1 MNGVVTLLSDFGLS
15 DGYVAAMKG
24 VLLREAPAARI
35 VDAGHDVPPQD
46 VRGAGWVL
54 SQYWNWYPAG
64 TVHIAVVDPGVGTR
78 RMPLIATGGGHVFLA
93 PDNGLLS
100 WVARRSPD
108 FRAGVVRPEVHLPS
122 GVSATFHGRDVF
134 AYAAGLI
141 ASGRAT
147 AADLADP
154 VASIVVGPWVAPNRE
169 NDVIWGEIVHLDRFG
184 NAVTNITVEDL
195 GDVSRW
201 RIEAR
206 SYIMHRVLRTYGD
219 VAPTRSW
226 RW

>member
-1 MNGVVTLLSDFGLS
+1 
-15 DGYVAAMKG
+15 
-24 VLLREAPAARI
+24 
-35 VDAGHDVPPQD
+35 
-46 VRGAGWVL
+46 VL

-78 RMPLIATGGGHVFLA
+78 RMPLVATGGGHVFLA

-100 WVARRSPD
+100 WVVRRTAD
-108 FRAGVVRPEVHLPS
+108 FRAGVLRPEVHLPS
-122 GVSATFHGRDVF
+122 GTSATFHGRDVF

-147 AADLADP
+147 PAEMAEP
-154 VASIVVGPWVAPNRE
+154 IASIVVGPWVAPSRE
-169 NDVIWGEIVHLDRFG
+169 NDAIWGEVVHVDRFG
-184 NAVTNITVEDL
+184 NAVTNITADDL

-219 VAPTRSW
+219 VAPHEKLALVNSSGMVEIAVCCGSAAERLDLRQGDAVSAVL
-226 RW
+226 RHEEPPPPPAPGDGAAKG